1 MRLTDNRRKKRQ
13 ILILLAVERVGD
25 GGQSS
30 VPKIVYFSWARQ
42 IIQKHQGNYK
52 VLGQTSLIQ

>member
-1 MRLTDNRRKKRQ
+1 MRLTANWRKNWK
-13 ILILLAVERVGD
+13 ILILLALERAEN
-25 GGQSS
+25 GGRYS
-30 VPKIVYFSWARQ
+30 VTKIVYFSWARQ